1 MAMKTGNYNVIQS
14 AELDEYEL
22 EKEWQDINWHY
33 VEHSIFKLQRQ
44 IFRAEKEG
52 NYRKVQ
58 KLSRLLVNDKRTLLY
73 SIKVVTKK
81 NNGKRTA
88 GVDRMIIN
96 TDAERMALFYKMC
109 DCKISLHKPKPVRRT
124 YIDKSNGKKRPLG
137 IPTIKDRI
145 YQLICKLAL
154 EPIWESKFESTSY
167 GFRPCRGANDAIAK
181 IHSFTRGLVR
191 PYIFE
196 GDFKSCF
203 DTLSHDHIISKL
215 GNFPLK
221 DLIRRWLEA
230 GYVENDIFF
239 KTVTG
244 TPQGGIISP
253 LLANIALDGM
263 EEALGIEYRK
273 WKMHGKCHY
282 VNKSKYIMIRYADD
296 FVVLCKSKEDAE
308 NIPNLLED
316 YLKERGL
323 ILSPE
328 KTKITELKDG
338 FDFLG
343 YNIRSYQGSDREK
356 VLIKP
361 SKKSQDRYKDKVRY
375 LSQYATAG
383 NVEWFINSMNSLTTG
398 TANYW
403 KIGSSNKTFENMDNF
418 VFNTLIRLIKK
429 WYPTKSTGWAYKKHF
444 MKAHDEKHND
454 NNVFTN
460 PETGTQLIKMS
471 WTGIKYHLCI
481 KYKATPYDSEY
492 DEYIEKIK
500 FKSPFKCLFK

>member
-273 WKMHGKCHY
+273 WKMHGK
-282 VNKSKYIMIRYADD
+282 
-296 FVVLCKSKEDAE
+296 
-308 NIPNLLED
+308 
-316 YLKERGL
+316 
-323 ILSPE
+323 
-328 KTKITELKDG
+328 
-338 FDFLG
+338 
-343 YNIRSYQGSDREK
+343 
-356 VLIKP
+356 
-361 SKKSQDRYKDKVRY
+361 
-375 LSQYATAG
+375 
-383 NVEWFINSMNSLTTG
+383 
-398 TANYW
+398 
-403 KIGSSNKTFENMDNF
+403 
-418 VFNTLIRLIKK
+418 
-429 WYPTKSTGWAYKKHF
+429 
-444 MKAHDEKHND
+444 
-454 NNVFTN
+454 
-460 PETGTQLIKMS
+460 
-471 WTGIKYHLCI
+471 YH
-481 KYKATPYDSEY
+481 
-492 DEYIEKIK
+492 
-500 FKSPFKCLFK
+500 